1 MFLIVII
8 IAFKLRSIT
17 PFFNSDSAFHSISPF
32 TFKVII
38 RNSISMRA
46 LDEYCF
52 SMESSTFP
60 IAFMN
65 VIAWIYDFSM
75 AVWKVVLPM
84 SLISCS
90 VYSPYLQS
98 ESIFLSVFPFTC
110 VSVSSI
116 RTHPFFTYRMTIRFN
131 TLSFRLFFLTLF
143 L

>member
-1 MFLIVII
+1 MFFIVKILT
-8 IAFKLRSIT
+8 FKNSSIT
-17 PFFNSDSAFHSISPF
+17 PFFNALSTFYSISPF
-32 TFKVII
+32 TFEII
-38 RNSISMRA
+38 IGNSVSMRA
-46 LDEYCF
+46 LGENCF

-60 IAFMN
+60 LAFMN
-65 VIAWIYDFSM
+65 VVAGIYDFSM

-84 SLISCS
+84 SLISGS

-116 RTHPFFTYRMTIRFN
+116 RTHPFFTFRMTIRFD
-131 TLSFRLFFLTLF
+131 TLCFRLFFLTLF